1 MQYLRDESKIWIY
14 QAERALSETEIS
26 LITPLFRSFCENWTA
41 HNNQLKA
48 SFEIIQNQFIVL
60 AVDESLNTAS
70 GCSIDKSVAF
80 LKSISEQLGI
90 SLFER
95 MKMAYLKNE
104 TLSTIHYNDIQK
116 AFEDGLINE
125 ETPFYNNNVQ
135 SLGEYRNSFL
145 SPLKNHWLYSKISR

>member
-1 MQYLRDESKIWIY
+1 MHDLRDESKIWIY

>member
-1 MQYLRDESKIWIY
+1 MQDLRDESKIWIY

>member
-1 MQYLRDESKIWIY
+1 MQDLRDESKIWIY

-104 TLSTIHYNDIQK
+104 ILSTIHYNDIQK

>member
-1 MQYLRDESKIWIY
+1 MQNLRDESKIWIY

-26 LITPLFRSFCENWTA
+26 LIAPLFHSFCENWTA

-104 TLSTIHYNDIQK
+104 ILSTIHYNDIQK

-125 ETPFYNNNVQ
+125 ETLFYNNNVQ

-145 SPLKNHWLYSKISR
+145 SPLKNHWLYSKISH

>member
-1 MQYLRDESKIWIY
+1 MQDLRDESKIWVY

>member
-1 MQYLRDESKIWIY
+1 MQDLRDESKIWIY
-14 QAERALSETEIS
+14 QAERALSETEIR
-26 LITPLFRSFCENWTA
+26 LITPLFLSFCENWTA

-135 SLGEYRNSFL
+135 SLGEYRKSFL

>member
-1 MQYLRDESKIWIY
+1 MQDLRDESKIWIY
-14 QAERALSETEIS
+14 QAERALSETEIR

>member
-1 MQYLRDESKIWIY
+1 MQDLRDESKIWIY

-95 MKMAYLKNE
+95 MKMAYMKNE